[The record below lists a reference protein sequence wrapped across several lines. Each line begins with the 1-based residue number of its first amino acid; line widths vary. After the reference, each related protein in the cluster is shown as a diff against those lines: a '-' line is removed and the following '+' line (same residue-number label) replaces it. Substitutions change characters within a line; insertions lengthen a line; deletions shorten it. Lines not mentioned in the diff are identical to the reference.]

1 MPMSSAPEQSG
12 PERFRFVFD
21 GAGLSAAEAAPL
33 LALAS
38 ELAARG
44 HACELLTSARELTNL
59 ARARGLRACTLD
71 EPARTTASVG
81 SGLLRAPFPALRA
94 MADFFLRDGEHIA
107 RSTVVVN
114 LDRGAASNLLCERQG
129 LRAVRLHTAPR
140 SVRSLR
146 EPAPQSSS
154 RLRLPAL
161 YAANDRYPQVL
172 AHVNRERDR
181 LDLAPVERASY
192 AEPYLKHQVAL
203 FPRWYAE
210 PVADASELSFAG
222 FPAYEA
228 AAALPELVEHAE
240 WPGGEPVVFDLPAG
254 MLDDAATQAL
264 LERCLEGLG
273 LPGVVA
279 RQDGPA
285 RRLGGNLFAV
295 SEAEL
300 HAMLP
305 HAALVV
311 HGGDIAAVA
320 RALSA
325 GVPQLIVPRGAEQL
339 DNADRVELF
348 GVGKQLARGAL
359 SSESLAQ
366 AARALLA
373 LPGLR
378 ARLDELCAR
387 VASERVFVDAADSIE
402 ARLCAPPEPAAVPA
416 PRRVRRPSPLLARGR
431 TLAMSW
437 HLLQAH

>member
-1 MPMSSAPEQSG
+1 MSSATEQSDR
-12 PERFRFVFD
+12 ERIRFVFD
-21 GAGLSAAEAAPL
+21 GAGLSSAEAVPL

-38 ELAARG
+38 ELASRG
-44 HACELLTSARELTNL
+44 HACELLSSARELTSL
-59 ARARGLRACTLD
+59 ARAHGLRACTLD

-94 MADFFLRDGEHIA
+94 MADFFLRDGEPIA

-114 LDRGAASNLLCERQG
+114 LDRAAASNLLCERQG
-129 LRAVRLHTAPR
+129 LRVVRLHTAPR
-140 SVRSLR
+140 SIRSLR

-154 RLRLPAL
+154 KPRLPAL

-210 PVADASELSFAG
+210 PVGAADAAEPTFAG
-222 FPAYEA
+222 FPLPAE
-228 AAALPELVEHAE
+228 AAALPELIEHAE
-240 WPGGEPVVFDLPAG
+240 WPGGKPVVFDLPAG
-254 MLDDAATQAL
+254 LLDDAAAQSL
-264 LERCLEGLG
+264 IERCLEGLG

-300 HAMLP
+300 GAILP

-325 GVPQLIVPRGAEQL
+325 GVPQLVVPRGPEQL

-348 GVGKQLARGAL
+348 GVGKQLARAAL
-359 SSESLAQ
+359 SSETLAE

-373 LPGLR
+373 SPGLE
-378 ARLDELCAR
+378 ARLDELRAR
-387 VASERVFVDAADSIE
+387 MTAQRVYADAADAIE
-402 ARLCAPPEPAAVPA
+402 ARLCAPPEPASALA
-416 PRRVRRPSPLLARGR
+416 SRRVRRPSPLLARGR
-431 TLAMSW
+431 TMSMSW
-437 HLLQAH
+437 DLLQAH